1 MNKKGFTLIEL
12 LVVVLII
19 GILAAMALPSYQTA
33 VDKAR
38 FVQALADLDAFKK
51 AEELFYL
58 ANGRYTQ
65 DPSEL
70 DLDLGYTVFD
80 NVSMRSRSK
89 DGRCV
94 IEMKEVDMVHGNATN
109 TMAGNMFVWCYL
121 KKPYAGNGWGERIGA
136 FVYMDR
142 ATWGTSDNPQPI
154 PANQRRLCVT
164 FEGKNQTDRA
174 ERVCKSYGTEK
185 ITAVTSISAYPMP

>member
-12 LVVVLII
+12 LVVILII

-38 FVQALADLDAFKK
+38 FVQAMIDIDAIKK
-51 AEELFYL
+51 AEELYFL
-58 ANGRYTQ
+58 ANGEYTQ
-65 DPSEL
+65 KLENL
-70 DLDLGYTVFD
+70 DIDVKY
-80 NVSMRSRSK
+80 VSWDATRYKSA
-89 DGRCV
+89 DERCAV
-94 IEMKEVDMVHGNATN
+94 EMKEVDKTGGQDTS
-109 TMAGNMFVWCYL
+109 TMAANLFVWCYL

-142 ATWGTSDNPQPI
+142 ATWGTRDNPQPI

-185 ITAVTSISAYPMP
+185 ITAVTSASGYPMP